1 MKTKKEVKKYIE
13 SKNNKNLNRIIN
25 PDERITMLFL
35 IPEIIIKKL

>member
-1 MKTKKEVKKYIE
+1 MKTKEEIEKYIE
-13 SKNNKNLNRIIN
+13 SKNNKNLNRIIK